1 MTKYYTMIGSRN
13 TPRDIMETLSDIAKT
28 LAALGGYIGRSGGAA
43 GADQAME
50 NGLIGRSSA
59 FSEIYLP
66 WNGFNRKYAGN
77 WSFIDAQSLPNYQQ
91 AQQIA
96 SETHPAWHNCNRTA
110 RAFHTRNVY
119 QILGLDLDTPS
130 TIVICYAEPS
140 GNKGYV
146 KGGTATAVKIA
157 IDRGIPVLNLA
168 VPGWED
174 KLMGLEE
181 I

>member
-1 MTKYYTMIGSRN
+1 MTSKYYTMIGSRN
-13 TPRDIMETLSDIAKT
+13 TPQDDMQILSQMAED
-28 LAALGGYIGRSGGAA
+28 LASLGYIGRSGGAV

-50 NGLIGRSSA
+50 DGIRRKDRDLQ
-59 FSEIYLP
+59 EIYLP
-66 WNGFNRKYAGN
+66 WSGFKGKKPPTIGM
-77 WSFIDAQSLPNYQQ
+77 IDTQSLPNYQQ

-96 SETHPAWHNCNRTA
+96 SETHPAWRNCNRTA

-140 GNKGYV
+140 GDKGYV

-168 VPGWED
+168 VPGWEN